1 MLLTTAPQTTNTAHE
16 SHLST
21 QSEKTQAGGLA
32 PLIALGPFIKPYWLR
47 GLAALAALLIAG
59 AVTLSLPFA
68 ARLVI
73 DNGFTA
79 PANDASASA
88 ANAQSA
94 TTLTVNFSQANE
106 LDQYFLALF
115 GLAVLLALFSSV
127 RYYLV
132 SWLGERVV
140 ADLRNRVYGHVIA
153 LDQSFFD
160 QRLSGEVL
168 SRLTTDTTL
177 VQATAGVN
185 MSITLRSLL
194 MLLGGVVML
203 FITSPKLT
211 GVISLVIPAVLL
223 PLLIYGRRV
232 RRLSR
237 DTQDRVADTS
247 GIANETLGALQTV
260 QAFTLEPLQ
269 SARFANAVAR
279 SFNTAI
285 RRIRARA
292 ALSAFAIL
300 VVFGAVVFVLWL
312 GAADVVSA
320 KMSPGELGQFVLYA
334 VMVAGSAASL
344 SEMWGEVQ
352 RAAGA
357 MERVM
362 GLLNAKAQ
370 ISMPDAPT
378 PLPSPVRGAVTLE
391 QVSFGYPA
399 RPDSTALDACT
410 FAVQPGEVVALVG
423 PSGAGKT
430 TVLQLL
436 LRFYDPDQGRLTLD
450 GLDLKELDPHALR
463 NAVGVV
469 PQETALFAET
479 ALANIRYGRPDAS
492 DEEVKDAA
500 RAADAHR
507 FIEALPQGYDC
518 QLGEKGA
525 RLSGGQR
532 QRIAI
537 ARAILKNPALLLL
550 DEATSALDAH
560 SEREVQNALKNLT
573 QGRTTLVVAHR
584 LSTVRSADRIIVL
597 DAGRVVET
605 GTHEQLLEQGGLY
618 ARLAQIQ
625 LLHA

>member
-1 MLLTTAPQTTNTAHE
+1 M
-16 SHLST
+16 ST
-21 QSEKTQAGGLA
+21 QPEKNDPGGLA
-32 PLIALGPFIKPYWLR
+32 PLTALLPFIKPYWVR
-47 GLAALAALLIAG
+47 GVAALAALLIAG

-73 DNGFTA
+73 DNGFAA
-79 PANDASASA
+79 PTEAATSPATGIQDASRLAVD
-88 ANAQSA
+88 
-94 TTLTVNFSQANE
+94 LSQAAD

-115 GLAVLLALFSSV
+115 GLAVLLALFGSL

-132 SWLGERVV
+132 SWLGERIV
-140 ADLRNRVYGHVIA
+140 ADLRNQVYSHVIA
-153 LDQSFFD
+153 LDQGFFD

-177 VQATAGVN
+177 VQATASVN

-194 MLLGGVVML
+194 MMVGGVVML
-203 FITSPKLT
+203 FITNPKLT

-223 PLLIYGRRV
+223 PLLIYGRQV

-247 GIANETLGALQTV
+247 GVANETLGALQTV
-260 QAFTLEPLQ
+260 QAFTLEQLQ
-269 SARFANAVAR
+269 SARFSSAIAR
-279 SFNTAI
+279 SFDTAV

-292 ALSAFAIL
+292 VLSAFAVL

-312 GAADVVSA
+312 GAADVVSGN
-320 KMSPGELGQFVLYA
+320 MSPGELGQFVLYA
-334 VMVAGSAASL
+334 VIVAGSAASL
-344 SEMWGEVQ
+344 SEMWGEIQ

-357 MERVM
+357 MARVM
-362 GLLNAKAQ
+362 GLLNAKPE
-370 ISMPDAPT
+370 ISAPDEPT
-378 PLPSPVRGAVTLE
+378 TLPMPVRGAVALE
-391 QVSFGYPA
+391 QVSFNYPA
-399 RPDSTALDACT
+399 RPDFTALDACT
-410 FAVQPGEVVALVG
+410 FAVAAGEIVALVG
-423 PSGAGKT
+423 PSGAGKST
-430 TVLQLL
+430 ILQLL
-436 LRFYDPDQGRLTLD
+436 LRFYDPAQGRLTLD
-450 GLDLKELDPHALR
+450 GLDLKELDPKALR
-463 NAVGVV
+463 SAVGVV

-507 FIEALPQGYDC
+507 FIEALPDGYDS

-537 ARAILKNPALLLL
+537 ARAILKNPPLLLL
-550 DEATSALDAH
+550 DEATSALDAQ
-560 SEREVQNALKNLT
+560 SEREVQNALENLT

-584 LSTVRSADRIIVL
+584 LSTVQSADRIIVL

-605 GTHEQLLEQGGLY
+605 GTHEQLLKQGGLY